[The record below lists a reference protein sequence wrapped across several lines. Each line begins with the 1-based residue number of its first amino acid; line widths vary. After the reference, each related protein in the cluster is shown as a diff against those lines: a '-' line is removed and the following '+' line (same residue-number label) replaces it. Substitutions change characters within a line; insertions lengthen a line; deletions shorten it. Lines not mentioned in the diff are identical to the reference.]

1 MKGIV
6 LAGGKGSRL
15 YPITHSVSKQ
25 LMPIYDKPMIFYP
38 ISILMLSGIKDILLI
53 SSPDDI
59 DNYKKL
65 LGNGSK
71 YGINLSYLIQE
82 NPNGIAEAFIIGKKF
97 IGKDS
102 VCLILGDNIFYG
114 HGFTKILNMAKL
126 NTKENLASIF
136 GYYVSDPERY
146 GVVEF
151 NDNNDVISIEEKPQN
166 PKSNY
171 AVVGLYFYP
180 NSVVDFVKDVIPS
193 NRGEL
198 EITSVNDIYRKNK
211 NLKVEILGRGF
222 TWLDTGT
229 HETLLDASNFV
240 KDVEKQ
246 RGFKIACLEEIAYRY
261 KYLSKE
267 DLNSISKK
275 YNNSYGKY
283 LKNIK

>member
-1 MKGIV
+1 
-6 LAGGKGSRL
+6 
-15 YPITHSVSKQ
+15 
-25 LMPIYDKPMIFYP
+25 MPIYDKPMIFYP